1 MVSFPADPPEDG
13 DWRATLV
20 ALQQLHARLLTMAD
34 ALRIDL
40 ARPAATWDVARDAE
54 VTGLGWEL
62 GRLPA
67 AERIALYESVCVD
80 LQMLE
85 ALTEQLEQLADKLE
99 ARGPTIPP
107 R

>member
-40 ARPAATWDVARDAE
+40 ARPAATWDVGRDAE
-54 VTGLGWEL
+54 GVERRWGL

-67 AERIALYESVCVD
+67 AERIALYASVCAD
-80 LQMLE
+80 LQLLE
-85 ALTEQLEQLADKLE
+85 ALTEQLAQLSDLLE
-99 ARGPTIPP
+99 ARDPP
-107 R
+107 RLPR